1 MSRANNYGLSETE
14 LAVLVEGQIATQK
27 AVQEL
32 ARAIA
37 RDRGV
42 ELSGPQLRT
51 TTPQPDG
58 PQRRGRHRFARVTR
72 HGPGD
77 VMADVVN
84 TETGQTRRFHLTK
97 NGDGELEVDEL

>member
-37 RDRGV
+37 RDRGI
-42 ELSGPQLRT
+42 ELSR
-51 TTPQPDG
+51 QPDRSPEPHN
-58 PQRRGRHRFARVTR
+58 PQRRGRHRFASVTR
-72 HGPGD
+72 HAPGD
-77 VMADVVN
+77 VTADVVN
-84 TETGQTRRFHLTK
+84 AETGQTRRFHLTK